1 MSLLRKTLLLV
12 LGIFL
17 LAGVFFVT
25 QSVARLGKSE
35 ANKADVRSYKKIA
48 EPKYRPINPPADV
61 MVNPLIKPVREG
73 GLCALE

>member
-1 MSLLRKTLLLV
+1 MSLLRKTSLLV
-12 LGIFL
+12 LRIFL
-17 LAGVFFVT
+17 LAGVFFAM

-48 EPKYRPINPPADV
+48 EPKFRPMNPPVDV
-61 MVNPLIKPVREG
+61 MVNPLIKPAREG